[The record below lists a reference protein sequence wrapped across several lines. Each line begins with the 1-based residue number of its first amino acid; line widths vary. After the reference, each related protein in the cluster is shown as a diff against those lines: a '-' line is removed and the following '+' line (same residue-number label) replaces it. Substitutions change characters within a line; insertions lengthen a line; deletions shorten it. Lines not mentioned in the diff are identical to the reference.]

1 MEKKKFILFGA
12 GILLLLILTVLGAF
26 LAGKYKSRKDNRQ
39 TETNGVQTE
48 TESQKVT
55 WMETQ
60 LETKPETEEQ
70 AQTETKKQ
78 RAVVFQI
85 DSLAG
90 FLSADQV
97 EEVKNKIQSLMPEE
111 AADDKLCVVKCM
123 TYQEVSVEKMK
134 VTFYLSDSE
143 DQVYEGR
150 YNFSTAK
157 LSIEKSAQTKEEIEE
172 LERQE
177 QERVIESEQKEQ
189 EAITKRLESERRSE
203 SEQIAESERK
213 AAKEKKE
220 SEKAAK
226 KAEKKKKESEEQ
238 AARVAETYKTTVD

>member
-12 GILLLLILTVLGAF
+12 GILLLLILTVLGVF

-48 TESQKVT
+48 TESPRIT
-55 WMETQ
+55 ETEIKM
-60 LETKPETEEQ
+60 ETKPETE
-70 AQTETKKQ
+70 AQTQTQAKKQ

-97 EEVKNKIQSLMPEE
+97 EEVKNKVQLLMPEE
-111 AADDKLCVVKCM
+111 AEDDKLCVVKCM

-134 VTFYLSDSE
+134 VTFYLADSE

-172 LERQE
+172 LERRE

-189 EAITKRLESERRSE
+189 EAITKRLESERVAE
-203 SEQIAESERK
+203 SERIAESERK

-220 SEKAAK
+220 SE